1 MKFYSA
7 IKRNEAVSFAETQMD
22 LETVYNS
29 PITPYRSEVSQ
40 KGKNEYHILIAHM
53 CNIEKWYR
61 GTYLQGRNRDTE
73 IENKCMDS
81 KGPKTMWDEL
91 GLTYIHY

>member
-7 IKRNEAVSFAETQMD
+7 IKRHEAVSFAETRMD
-22 LETVYNS
+22 LETV
-29 PITPYRSEVSQ
+29 IWSEVSQ

-73 IENKCMDS
+73 VENKCMDS
-81 KGPKTMWDEL
+81 KGPKRMWDEL